1 MKYLTPLLALFLIL
15 SSGSSPALV
24 ANRAPDILW
33 INSAGKTG
41 NLSAFKGQPVVL
53 LIAPSPDSRA
63 FRSQLNRLK
72 GIYERMGSQKVVFIA
87 AFTQAGGR
95 VPSNIPFVL
104 AADGPRVGFDFNS
117 QERFAIAIIGRDGN
131 LDYFT
136 NRVLPG
142 QRVFDVIANSFVTQ
156 TLMRRP

>member
-1 MKYLTPLLALFLIL
+1 MKHLAPLFALLFFLTTV
-15 SSGSSPALV
+15 SSQALV
-24 ANRAPDILW
+24 ANRAPDFLW

-53 LIAPSPDSRA
+53 IIAPSPESRE

-72 GIYERMGSQKVVFIA
+72 GIYEKMGSQKVVFVA

-117 QERFAIAIIGRDGN
+117 QERFAVAIIGRDGN
-131 LDYFT
+131 LDYLT

-156 TLMRRP
+156 TMMRRP